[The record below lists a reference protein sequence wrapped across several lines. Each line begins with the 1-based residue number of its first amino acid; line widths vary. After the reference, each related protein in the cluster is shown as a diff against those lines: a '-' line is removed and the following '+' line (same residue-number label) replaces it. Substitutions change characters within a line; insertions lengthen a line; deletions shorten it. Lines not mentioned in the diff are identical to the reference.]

1 LEAVV
6 IDHLTKI
13 YRRPERLVLDS
24 ICLSI
29 AQSEIF
35 GLLGPNGAGKTTLLK
50 ILATLVLPIS
60 GKAFVNGY
68 DVVKE
73 EMKVR
78 RLIGLFTGR
87 ERSFYFRLS
96 GQQNLEFFGAM
107 QGLKRPMLKRRIAE
121 ILARLG
127 LDEHKDQ
134 MYMKYSTGMKRKL
147 GLARALLA
155 DPPVYLLDE
164 PTSSLDPA
172 SVREIHQIIREL
184 KSQGKT
190 ILLATHNMHEAEQL
204 CDRIGILNAGRLL
217 KVDTSENLRALFE
230 ETHIIMKISHSLS
243 PEQFGYLQSLEGVT
257 QVVAQD
263 SSLQVY
269 TRDPKRVLDEVI
281 RSVHEETVLQDLQ
294 IERPSLED
302 VFIRL
307 TAA

>member
-1 LEAVV
+1 MEAIV
-6 IDHLTKI
+6 IDHLIKI
-13 YRRPERLVLDS
+13 YHRPKRLVLDS

-29 AQSEIF
+29 AKGEIF

-50 ILATLVLPIS
+50 ILATLVLPTS
-60 GKAFVNGY
+60 GKVFVNGY

-73 EMKVR
+73 EEKVR
-78 RLIGLFTGR
+78 QLIGLFTGR

-107 QGLKRPMLKRRIAE
+107 QGLKRPILKKRIAE

-127 LDEHKDQ
+127 LDAHKDQ
-134 MYMKYSTGMKRKL
+134 MYMNYSTGMKRKL

-155 DPPVYLLDE
+155 DPPIYLLDE
-164 PTSSLDPA
+164 PTSSLDPT

-184 KSQGKT
+184 KSQNKT

-204 CDRIGILNAGRLL
+204 CDRIGILNAGQLL

-230 ETHIIMKISHSLS
+230 ETQIILKISHSLS
-243 PEQFGYLQSLEGVT
+243 PERLSYLQGLEGVT
-257 QVVAQD
+257 QLVAQD
-263 SSLQVY
+263 SNLRIYS
-269 TRDPKRVLDEVI
+269 RDPKRVLDEII
-281 RSVHEETVLQDLQ
+281 RSVHEETTLQDLH
-294 IERPSLED
+294 IEHPSLED

-307 TAA
+307 TKG

>member
-1 LEAVV
+1 MEATV

-13 YRRPERLVLDS
+13 YHRPKRLVLDS

-29 AQSEIF
+29 AKGEIF

-50 ILATLVLPIS
+50 ILATLVLPTS
-60 GKAFVNGY
+60 GKVFVNGY

-73 EMKVR
+73 EEKVR
-78 RLIGLFTGR
+78 QLIGLFTGR

-107 QGLKRPMLKRRIAE
+107 QGLKRPILKKRIAE

-127 LDEHKDQ
+127 LDAHKDQ
-134 MYMKYSTGMKRKL
+134 MYMNYSTGMKRKL

-155 DPPVYLLDE
+155 DPPIYLLDE
-164 PTSSLDPA
+164 PTSSLDPT

-184 KSQGKT
+184 KSQNKT

-204 CDRIGILNAGRLL
+204 CDRIGILNAGQLL

-230 ETHIIMKISHSLS
+230 ETQIILKISHSLS
-243 PEQFGYLQSLEGVT
+243 PERLSYLQGLEGVT
-257 QVVAQD
+257 QLVAQD
-263 SSLQVY
+263 SNLRIYS
-269 TRDPKRVLDEVI
+269 RDPKRVLDEII
-281 RSVHEETVLQDLQ
+281 RSVHEETTLQDLH
-294 IERPSLED
+294 IEHPSLED

-307 TAA
+307 TKG